1 MHGHGPVGD
10 GEDLHLFAVGLG
22 DPDLVRGRHEADV
35 VRARCQVCRA
45 DDLLRLDI
53 DNMDQLRRA
62 IGDIEAPVA
71 RVRRRRT
78 FVVPADVQQT
88 GGEPADGRRRE
99 RRRISKEILANA
111 GFMVKTGSLVETKPI
126 NESAPLDVIG
136 SIMMSVMGKQSVRQ
150 VITIA
155 AKYEVNGSNT
165 DLLTAFTFLNPADE
179 YDEVIALEHLAERVR
194 GNAVLRVK
202 ATERDVF
209 YGIEGRLVGLAD
221 TYRKEFLMGAP
232 KAAPVSQ
239 NNDQAVTVEV

>member
-1 MHGHGPVGD
+1 MLQ
-10 GEDLHLFAVGLG
+10 EISTL
-22 DPDLVRGRHEADV
+22 
-35 VRARCQVCRA
+35 
-45 DDLLRLDI
+45 
-53 DNMDQLRRA
+53 
-62 IGDIEAPVA
+62 
-71 RVRRRRT
+71 
-78 FVVPADVQQT
+78 VQQRIAAQV
-88 GGEPADGRRRE
+88 ADAVTKYRAANPHLSEQDFAHFERKVTEGIASSAAKDKLMNSKSLRRE

-136 SIMMSVMGKQSVRQ
+136 SIMLSVMGKQSVRQ

-194 GNAVLRVK
+194 GNAVIRVK